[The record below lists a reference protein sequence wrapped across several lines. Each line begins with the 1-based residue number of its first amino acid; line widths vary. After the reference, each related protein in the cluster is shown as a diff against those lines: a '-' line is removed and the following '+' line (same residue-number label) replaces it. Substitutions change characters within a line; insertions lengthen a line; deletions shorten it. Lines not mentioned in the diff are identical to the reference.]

1 MLIDNISVKIKR
13 RETPFYNFLYR
24 FAKKLRTSSIPVSGP
39 SKLFYRA
46 LYNVCVALREFS
58 KWILRFLFFEPMFRA
73 RCERVGKGLFME
85 RPQYIRGHG
94 RIIIG
99 DNFNISGKVSFHVG
113 SKICE
118 DPVLEIGNN
127 TQIGHGCEITAGLR
141 VSIGNNVIIGSG
153 VRIADID
160 GHPLDAGKRRQKL
173 TVSME
178 DIKPVEIKDDVWIG
192 VDSYIGKGV
201 VIGERSIV
209 GAGSVIRKNIPPDS
223 IVVGN
228 PARVVGKLTEAVSED
243 LVNEQ
248 NAQDLKA

>member
-1 MLIDNISVKIKR
+1 
-13 RETPFYNFLYR
+13 
-24 FAKKLRTSSIPVSGP
+24 
-39 SKLFYRA
+39 
-46 LYNVCVALREFS
+46 
-58 KWILRFLFFEPMFRA
+58 
-73 RCERVGKGLFME
+73 
-85 RPQYIRGHG
+85 
-94 RIIIG
+94 
-99 DNFNISGKVSFHVG
+99 
-113 SKICE
+113 
-118 DPVLEIGNN
+118 
-127 TQIGHGCEITAGLR
+127 
-141 VSIGNNVIIGSG
+141 
-153 VRIADID
+153 
-160 GHPLDAGKRRQKL
+160 
-173 TVSME
+173 ME